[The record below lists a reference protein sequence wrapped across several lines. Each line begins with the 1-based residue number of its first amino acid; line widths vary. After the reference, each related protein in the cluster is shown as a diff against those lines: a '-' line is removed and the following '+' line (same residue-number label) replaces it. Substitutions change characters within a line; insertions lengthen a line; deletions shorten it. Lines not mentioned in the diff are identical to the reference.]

1 MSRTPLPYSQKL
13 LDYFRHPK
21 NQGPME
27 GADVVAKAGSPACGD
42 MITFYLKIADGKIAA
57 ISFESY
63 GCAAN
68 IGTASYLTEMVMG
81 KTLREAWQAS
91 WKQLSDDLGGLP
103 KVKFHCGILAV
114 GALRRAIR
122 DHYAAHPPVPDWVP
136 SEPTEEEKGALEEEE
151 MAEKIEV
158 KLHKE

>member
-1 MSRTPLPYSQKL
+1 MSRTPLPYSPIL
-13 LDYFRHPK
+13 LDHFRHPR

-42 MITFYLKIADGKIAA
+42 MITFYLKVDAGRIAA
-57 ISFESY
+57 LNFESY

-81 KTLREAWQAS
+81 KPLEEAWKAS

-114 GALRRAIR
+114 GAMRRAIR
-122 DHYAAHPPVPDWVP
+122 DYFAARPPVPGWIP
-136 SEPTEEEKGALEEEE
+136 SELTEEEKSALEEEE
-151 MAEKIEV
+151 LAETIEV
-158 KLHKE
+158 KLHKD

>member
-13 LDYFRHPK
+13 LEYFRNPK

-27 GADVVAKAGSPACGD
+27 NADAVAKAGSPACGD
-42 MITFYLKIADGKIAA
+42 MITFYIKVEDEIIKD

-68 IGTASYLTEMVMG
+68 IGTASYLTEIVKG
-81 KTLREAWQAS
+81 KNLKEAFEVN
-91 WKQLSDDLGGLP
+91 WKRLSDELGGLP
-103 KVKFHCGILAV
+103 KVKFHCGILAT

-122 DHYAAHPPVPDWVP
+122 EYYSKINKKPEWLP
-136 SEPTEEEKGALEEEE
+136 ENLTEEEKGALEEEE
-151 MAEKIEV
+151 LAEKIEE
-158 KLHKE
+158 KRSK